1 MSDNSSGNPNG
12 RHRESEARVSSSHVY
27 REARMCRARVKTATV
42 ARSKARKTSGSRGSV
57 RPSNREMEETF
68 LFSSAFVRKIVVSF
82 EIEGWARSL
91 VSGLDIRRLRSA
103 KDRTSS
109 DKFNL
114 RVRVSV
120 RVTRRRDVA
129 ANKRTKS
136 VGESKGGEST
146 KLKLGEL
153 NVRER
158 VRTVRI
164 RRRDRGREWKGGN
177 R

>member
-1 MSDNSSGNPNG
+1 MGG
-12 RHRESEARVSSSHVY
+12 IGKAKRGCYRHTYIARLGCAERESR
-27 REARMCRARVKTATV
+27 RV

-114 RVRVSV
+114 RVRMGV
-120 RVTRRRDVA
+120 RVTRCGNVA
-129 ANKRTKS
+129 ANERTKS
-136 VGESKGGEST
+136 VGESKGGESA
-146 KLKLGEL
+146 KLKLGEPKRQEKGYRPFEF
-153 NVRER
+153 VGEITGASGR
-158 VRTVRI
+158 VETANKKNSRHFCS
-164 RRRDRGREWKGGN
+164 
-177 R
+177 